1 MARQY
6 KGKSSSPR
14 NKKRGCLCRDG
25 TYSRECCDGT
35 YFAQGVGSVTKT
47 ATTYHYTVT
56 SCSGGTKHIHLHGTE
71 LTVGNIYHLT
81 FKHHNHTGCYTI
93 TATRNNGH
101 FEVTSTTNYDDCSAC
116 ISAN

>member
-1 MARQY
+1 MSRQY

-25 TYSRECCDGT
+25 SYSRDCCDGT
-35 YFAQGVGSVTKT
+35 YFAQGVGNVTKT
-47 ATTYHYTVT
+47 ETTYYYTVT
-56 SCSGGTKHIHLHGTE
+56 SCSGGTKHIHTHGIE
-71 LTVGNIYHLT
+71 LTVNDIYYLN
-81 FKHHNHTGCYTI
+81 FKHTNHSGCYTV

-101 FEVTSTTNYDDCSAC
+101 FEVTSVTNYNNCNAC